1 MTNADTQKETMNV
14 ETKVKVI
21 VHYPPAAGPF
31 KDEAHRSETIGHFK
45 PRVLTAFGLVEGQ
58 LPDGNTV
65 TYTLFH
71 HKDPLENANQTLD
84 ELAGEHKELTLKLA
98 QQITQGA

>member
-1 MTNADTQKETMNV
+1 MIV

-21 VHYPPAAGPF
+21 VHYPPAAEPF
-31 KDEAHRSETIGHFK
+31 KDEADRSETIGHFK
-45 PRVLTAFGLVEGQ
+45 PRVLTAFGLVEGPT
-58 LPDGNTV
+58 PDGNTV
-65 TYTLFH
+65 TYTLYH
-71 HKDPLENANQTLD
+71 HKDPLENVNQTLG